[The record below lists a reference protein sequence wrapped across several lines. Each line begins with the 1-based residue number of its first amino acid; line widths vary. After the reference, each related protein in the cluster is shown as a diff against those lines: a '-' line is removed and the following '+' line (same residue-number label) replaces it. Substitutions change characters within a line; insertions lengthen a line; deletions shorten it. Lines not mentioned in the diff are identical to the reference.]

1 MCSCRLSTCLCVVYV
16 GEVWAYLPLAP
27 LGCKSSHRSLVKI
40 FFFFFFFFFIQCLG
54 DGKVSRFFAKA
65 FVFLKNITMFFMVF
79 LIFLLFIRFAYS
91 KVLCPKVDCLNL
103 EKVMQFVR
111 ICKAVSCSS
120 VSVQKSQCGSSASFA
135 LYACLFK
142 LL

>member
-1 MCSCRLSTCLCVVYV
+1 MCNCRQSTCLCVVYV

-27 LGCKSSHRSLVKI
+27 L
-40 FFFFFFFFFIQCLG
+40 FIQCLG

-79 LIFLLFIRFAYS
+79 LIYVLFIRFAYS

-111 ICKAVSCSS
+111 ICKGSKAVSCSS
-120 VSVQKSQCGSSASFA
+120 VSAQKSQCGSSASFA